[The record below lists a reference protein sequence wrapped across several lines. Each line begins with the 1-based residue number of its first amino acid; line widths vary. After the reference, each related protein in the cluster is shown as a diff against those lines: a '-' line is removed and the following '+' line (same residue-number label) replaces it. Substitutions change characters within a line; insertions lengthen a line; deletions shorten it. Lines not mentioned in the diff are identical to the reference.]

1 MSHQNRTRQISLFFL
16 FLSGFMLTAFATT
29 PQDGSGRDVTILV
42 TVDAHNART
51 RALAD
56 KLQPDDFKVT
66 EDKKPQQILSVKRP
80 TEAPITLAVLIQDD
94 LVGRVNNEIKG
105 IKEFIRQLPKGSRVM
120 TGYLTT
126 GSLSVSQDFTGDLN
140 RAAESLHILRSTAD
154 AAPYNPYVEVV
165 EAIKRFD
172 SSSNSRRMILLVSDG
187 LDISRGFRSASPSLS
202 IDLDRAISEAQRR
215 GISVFSIYAPSA
227 GLTSTSRLASS
238 YGQGSLN
245 RLADETGGEAFYS
258 GSDFVSFNP
267 YFKDF
272 NNLLNRQWLITYRST
287 NTDSGFRRIEVSTE
301 YDLPLNHPT
310 GYKPR

>member
-1 MSHQNRTRQISLFFL
+1 MTHQNRIRMYSLL
-16 FLSGFMLTAFATT
+16 FIFSSFILPAFANE
-29 PQDGSGRDVTILV
+29 PQDGGGRAVTILV

-105 IKEFIRQLPKGSRVM
+105 IKDFVRQLPKGSRVL
-120 TGYLTT
+120 TGYLTA
-126 GSLSVSQDFTGDLN
+126 GSLNVTQDFTGDLN
-140 RAAESLHILRSTAD
+140 RAAESLRIIRGTAD
-154 AAPYNPYVEVV
+154 SAPYNPYVEVL

-172 SSSNSRRMILLVSDG
+172 SSSNNRRMILVVSDG
-187 LDISRGFRSASPSLS
+187 LDTSRGFRSASPSLS
-202 IDLDRAISEAQRR
+202 IDLDRAISESQRR
-215 GISVFSIYAPSA
+215 GISVFSIYAPSV
-227 GLTSTSRLASS
+227 GLTSASRLAMS

-267 YFKDF
+267 YFKEY
-272 NNLLNRQWLITYRST
+272 NNQLNNQWLITYRST